1 MKGKPLTPTSLRLIL
16 SVSLFVVTGIGGVA
30 FSFLNENLARV
41 AVDVNHKVVDASA
54 SQNNLQ
60 TLQSIQR
67 QLEEKKDVVERARSI
82 VADSQSYQYQ
92 DQIITDL
99 SDYAKRS
106 NIEITNM
113 DFSATTQAG
122 AASKTTPST
131 LTVPVPTGVK
141 STSVSVTLKNPVVYN
156 NLLQF
161 VYSIEQNL
169 TKMQVSKVGLSKD
182 ATGGGITSDLLTI
195 EVYVR

>member
-1 MKGKPLTPTSLRLIL
+1 MKGKPLTPTGLRLIL
-16 SVSLFVVTGIGGVA
+16 SISLFVITGIGGVA
-30 FSFLNENLARV
+30 FSFVNETLEKV
-41 AVDVNHKVVDASA
+41 AIDVNHKAVDASA
-54 SQNNLQ
+54 SQNNFQ
-60 TLQSIQR
+60 TLQSIQH

-113 DFSATTQAG
+113 DFSAATQAG
-122 AASKTTPST
+122 AAPKTTPSA
-131 LTVPVPTGVK
+131 LTAPTPTGVK
-141 STSVSVTLKNPVVYN
+141 STSVSVTLKNPVNYN

-161 VYSIEQNL
+161 IYAIEQNL

>member
-16 SVSLFVVTGIGGVA
+16 SLSLFVITGIGGAA
-30 FSFLNENLARV
+30 FTFISENLMNV
-41 AVDVNHKVVDASA
+41 AVEVSHKVIDANA
-54 SQNNLQ
+54 SQDNLQ
-60 TLQSIQR
+60 TLKTIQT
-67 QLEEKKDVVERARSI
+67 QLEQKKDVVERARSI

-113 DFSATTQAG
+113 DFSATTQTG
-122 AASKTTPST
+122 AAATTPSA
-131 LTVPVPTGVK
+131 LKVPVPSGVK
-141 STSVSVTLKNPVVYN
+141 STSVSITLKNPVNYN

-161 VYSIEQNL
+161 IYSIEQNL
-169 TKMQVSKVGLSKD
+169 TKMQVSKIGLSKD
-182 ATGGGITSDLLTI
+182 ATGGGITSDLLSI